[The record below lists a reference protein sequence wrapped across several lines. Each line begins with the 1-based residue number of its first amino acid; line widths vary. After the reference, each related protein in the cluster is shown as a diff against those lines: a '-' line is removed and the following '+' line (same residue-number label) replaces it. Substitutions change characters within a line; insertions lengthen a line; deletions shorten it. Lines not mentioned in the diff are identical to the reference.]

1 MQKNIFYPKNAIRLC
16 LANQKQE
23 HFDGILYS
31 CVRKE
36 GFAFSN
42 FTSFIML
49 TDEILDYLGTPQSF
63 QERRSFNT
71 KKRHL
76 CIDQLMI
83 HEDCSYIYMNNQEKQ
98 VPMILLSQQDK
109 KVTGKV
115 S

>member
-63 QERRSFNT
+63 QE
-71 KKRHL
+71 KM
-76 CIDQLMI
+76 CIRDRYSMVCLR
-83 HEDCSYIYMNNQEKQ
+83 
-98 VPMILLSQQDK
+98 
-109 KVTGKV
+109 GKHAQ
-115 S
+115 